1 MPAFWDGGKR
11 FVVRFSPD
19 EPGEWTYRLSGNL
32 PSLEDKE
39 GKFSAIASDA
49 PGFIKP
55 ANLHHWIY
63 PDTIRPHL
71 WMGDTCLECFEAD
84 RARFDAY
91 AAKRAEQKFTHVR
104 ALLMGGAAFAKA
116 DTPQLAYFREVD
128 ERVAALHKR
137 GIITDIILGKDD
149 NQLARLFTNRELLRR
164 YLQYAVARYGAFSVT
179 WELAQEFEEYE
190 NPRGFFR
197 EMGLLLKELDPYN
210 SPRSVHAKATSSAHV
225 GDKWMNYL
233 LYQSGDDALGAIEHQ
248 IYPGPQV
255 NAGFGAQPTSAAD
268 EFVRLLWNST
278 MNGQY
283 PASPGGMDLETP
295 QSKAMTAWFELFSR
309 TRHWELEPYF
319 DLDGGRALALPD
331 VEYVVYVEKPGSVE
345 IRVEKHE
352 YQVYWMD
359 PATGVITKEKKDW
372 KGEVFRAQTPDS
384 TRPWV
389 LHLSR
394 DGRKEGMLKGYKFES
409 RPNIPQDPD
418 VNALKAPFELIAPK
432 AGETLPTGVSIPFE
446 IKLKRETLGTRR
458 MMYLLTGDITRD
470 AEGFRPLASGSKG
483 TFTIPPVMLKQDQGV
498 MNMRLH
504 ALNAAGKLYSI
515 DIIFPVTKQAGS
527 R

>member
-1 MPAFWDGGKR
+1 
-11 FVVRFSPD
+11 VVRFSPD
-19 EPGEWTYRLSGNL
+19 EAGEWTYKLSGNL

-39 GKFSAIASDA
+39 GKFIATASDA
-49 PGFIKP
+49 PGFIKT

-71 WMGDTCLECFEAD
+71 WMGDTCSACFQAD
-84 RARFDAY
+84 RSFFNAY
-91 AAKRAEQKFTHVR
+91 AARRAEQKFSHVR
-104 ALLMGGAAFAKA
+104 AMLLSATAFPKPDAP
-116 DTPQLAYFREVD
+116 DVNYFREVD
-128 ERVAALHKR
+128 ARIAEFHKR
-137 GIITDIILGKDD
+137 GIITDIVLGGNQ
-149 NQLARLFTNRELLRR
+149 NQLARLFPKRELLAR
-164 YLQYAVARYGAFSVT
+164 YLRYAVARYGAFSVT
-179 WELAQEFEEYE
+179 WDLALEFETYE
-190 NPRGFFR
+190 NPRAYFR
-197 EMGLLLKELDPYN
+197 EMGTMLKDLDPYS

-233 LYQSGDDALGAIEHQ
+233 MYQSSDDALGAIEHQ

-255 NAGFGAQPTSAAD
+255 NAGFGASSATAPD
-268 EFVRLLWNST
+268 EFVRLLWNAT

-283 PASPGGMDLETP
+283 PASPDGKELESAQT
-295 QSKAMTAWFELFSR
+295 KAMTAWFDLFSR

-319 DLDGGRALALPD
+319 DLDGGRALALPG
-331 VEYVVYVEKPGSVE
+331 VEYVIYVEKPGNVE
-345 IRVEKHE
+345 IAVEKHE
-352 YQVYWMD
+352 YQIYWMD
-359 PATGVITKEKKDW
+359 PATGDITKEKKDW
-372 KGEVFRAQTPDS
+372 KGEVFRAPTPDM
-384 TRPWV
+384 TKPWV

-394 DGRKEGMLKGYKFES
+394 DGRKEGMLKSYKFES

-432 AGETLPTGVSIPFE
+432 AGETLPVGVPIPFE

-470 AEGFRPLASGSKG
+470 AEGFRPLASGTKG

-504 ALNAAGKLYSI
+504 ALNAAGKLYSL
-515 DIIFPVTKQAGS
+515 DIIFPVVKQAGA